1 MPKFESPVNTNPQP
15 RHEVKLPKVT
25 EAKAPAGVPPPS
37 RAHHMANAFSSA
49 PVTAFPGGF
58 FEPGEPK

>member
-1 MPKFESPVNTNPQP
+1 MSKFESPVNTNPQP

-25 EAKAPAGVPPPS
+25 APHSVPKQNRS
-37 RAHHMANAFSSA
+37 EHMANAFGSA
-49 PVTAFPGGF
+49 PATAFPGGF